1 MILARRLLA
10 PTLLGI
16 VVAVAAMTFI
26 SASSQY
32 RLLVESENQQLT
44 AAYGTFYAM
53 VADRTEMA
61 KALATSVA
69 AMPAAQAAFAAGDRQ
84 AIESL
89 LRPMFLQMRQ
99 YFRASHMQFHHAPAV
114 TFLRLEAPSL
124 FGDDVA
130 AFHHSVV
137 RSNQDKSAQGGL
149 EAGRTGIAMRGV
161 VPVVHERRY
170 IGTVGVGIDLDAYFL
185 EQFKART
192 GADGAIYLSQ
202 KTLDLMT
209 AAANVPERRGP
220 VPDVGVFAQTG
231 EEAAMAPEMFA
242 RALTGETALGRIE
255 VGGRPYVVWLGPLYN
270 YNGDIVGVVRIGLPR
285 GNVLARVEASR
296 DTSLLLGVVI
306 ALLTVFAVW
315 RLIASRLMRPLALLT
330 TGVRQLAGNRA
341 ARVQIVGGDELGE
354 LGNAFNTM
362 AAQLQHVL
370 QGLEQNVAELERTG
384 QALRESETRYR
395 SLVDTAAE
403 GVWMLGPDGRT
414 IFVNARMTEILGY
427 RSEEMIGR
435 TVTDFMV
442 EADFADHTQRMERRR
457 GGVPEN
463 YEQRFIRSDGAV
475 VRAFMSAATLFDDDH
490 RYAGYFAMV
499 TDITER
505 KRAEEELHKAQAELA
520 HVTRVATMNV
530 LSSSIAHE
538 VNQPLGAIV
547 ANADAALRWL
557 ARQPPDLD
565 KTRQTLKRIMH
576 DGERAGGVIG
586 RMRALLRKTV
596 TAKERIV
603 LSDLIEDTVTL
614 VHGEVSRHRILL
626 RTELAPALPPVVGD
640 RVQLQQLLL
649 NLVLNGIDAMKDVA
663 ERPRELL
670 IRSQPDG
677 ARAVV
682 VSVRDT
688 GIGLDPQNVERV
700 FEAFYTTKPEG
711 MGMGLAICQTIVS
724 AHGGRLWASANEPF
738 STVFQF
744 TLPVEQ
750 EETRPTARAA

>member
-16 VVAVAAMTFI
+16 VVAVAAMTLI
-26 SASSQY
+26 SARSQY
-32 RLLVESENQQLT
+32 RLIVESENQQLT
-44 AAYGTFYAM
+44 AAYATFYAM

-69 AMPAAQAAFAAGDRQ
+69 AMPAVQQAFAAGDRQ
-84 AIESL
+84 ALESL

-99 YFRASHMQFHHAPAV
+99 YFRASRMQFHHPPAV
-114 TFLRLEAPSL
+114 TFLRLETPSL

-130 AFHHSVV
+130 AFHHSIV

-149 EAGRTGIAMRGV
+149 EAGRNEIAMRGV

-170 IGTVGVGIDLDAYFL
+170 IGTVGIGIDLDAYFL

-192 GADGAIYLSQ
+192 GADAAIYLSQ

-209 AAANVPERRGP
+209 ASGNGHERRGTA
-220 VPDVGVFAQTG
+220 PDVGIFAQTG
-231 EEAAMAPEMFA
+231 EEPFMASDMFS
-242 RALTGETALGRIE
+242 RALKGETALDHTV
-255 VGGRPYVVWLGPLYN
+255 VGGRPYVVSLGPLYN
-270 YNGDIVGVVRIGLPR
+270 YSGDIVGVVRLGLPR

-296 DTSLLLGVVI
+296 DTSLLLGVSI
-306 ALLTVFAVW
+306 ALLTVFVVW
-315 RLIASRLMRPLALLT
+315 RLIAIRLMRPLAVLT
-330 TGVRQLAGNRA
+330 MGVRELAGNRA
-341 ARVQIVGGDELGE
+341 ARVQIAGGDELGE
-354 LGNAFNTM
+354 LAMAFNAM
-362 AAQLQHVL
+362 AAQLQQVL
-370 QGLEQNVAELERTG
+370 RGLEQNVAELERTG

-414 IFVNARMTEILGY
+414 VFVNARMTEILGY
-427 RSEEMIGR
+427 RSEEMMGR
-435 TVTDFMV
+435 TVTDFMLKP
-442 EADFADHTQRMERRR
+442 DLADHGQRMEKRRR
-457 GGVPEN
+457 GEPDN
-463 YEQRFIRSDGAV
+463 YEQQFIRSDGKV
-475 VRAFMSAATLFDDDH
+475 VWAFMSAATLFDDDH

-505 KRAEEELHKAQAELA
+505 KQAEEELHKAQAELA
-520 HVTRVATMNV
+520 HVTRVMTMNV

-547 ANADAALRWL
+547 ASAAGALRWL
-557 ARQPPDLD
+557 ARQPPELD
-565 KTRQTLKRIMH
+565 QVRESLKRIVQ
-576 DGERAGGVIG
+576 DGQRAGEVIG
-586 RMRALLRKTV
+586 RMRALLRKTE
-596 TAKERIV
+596 TAQERVV
-603 LSDLIEDTVTL
+603 LNDLIEDTVTL
-614 VHGEVSRHRILL
+614 VHGEVSRHQILL
-626 RTELAPALPPVVGD
+626 RTELAPSLPPVLGD

-649 NLVLNGIDAMKDVA
+649 NLVLNGIDAMKDVV

-677 ARAVV
+677 TRAVL

-688 GIGLDPQNVERV
+688 GIGLDPQNVDRV
-700 FEAFYTTKPEG
+700 FEAFYTTKSEG

-750 EETRPTARAA
+750 EKILPAARTA